1 MNSRQAAQY
10 QRGLEIAQRDALT
23 VVAHGTRKS
32 DGAAIYCVPSR
43 SKPGQWHIIVVTGL
57 DLTCTCEAGQ
67 HGKYC
72 CHRAAVRARLILEGQ
87 VRQDAQEREVER
99 LLHAAARELEA
110 RIDATIAGD
119 ALLQSVMD
127 KSDYADL
134 TARAAHSRSPKLA
147 DDQRVFSVFK

>member
-1 MNSRQAAQY
+1 MGTPEPDKSENETMNSRQAAQY
-10 QRGLEIAQRDALT
+10 ARGLEIAQRDALT

-87 VRQDAQEREVER
+87 VRQDAREREIER
-99 LLHAAARELEA
+99 AFHTAARELNVKL
-110 RIDATIAGD
+110 D
-119 ALLQSVMD
+119 ALGP
-127 KSDYADL
+127 KPRSD
-134 TARAAHSRSPKLA
+134 TRE
-147 DDQRVFSVFK
+147 FSVFK